1 MHRTAAGPFAAMT
14 ALDPRDSVSLD
25 GEAMSREG
33 RSVLSR
39 HEIGGAPAIRL
50 QSRPDKPRR
59 SSCSVPI
66 TTEMDFSNQFGYHF
80 RPMEDTIREIPV

>member
-1 MHRTAAGPFAAMT
+1 M
-14 ALDPRDSVSLD
+14 SVVD

-66 TTEMDFSNQFGYHF
+66 ITEMDFSTQFGYPF
-80 RPMEDTIREIPV
+80 RPMEGAIREVPV